1 MDSLDYYVL
10 ALAVLEGD
18 RDARAVLADL
28 LEERNER
35 GLAIWARRCKA
46 TQVRRL
52 DFAIMLLPCE
62 ETIKLGGEF
71 VTQCQMLTGANA
83 FSSIERDGGAI
94 NRELLGALESWSE
107 NVDFLEAFQAWLA
120 ERHPSESFDKDR
132 ERLRNMARAV
142 IVPGNLSSSAARD
155 SFDQQIAV
163 RRAMNLLID
172 AMECAHRRRLY
183 ADQSASRQLRD
194 WELQANSRIRKLAR
208 IMDRACMVASR
219 QDESLK
225 DQGVAWQVQQVKAAY
240 GRLLQNHQPSAS
252 DS

>member
-28 LEERNER
+28 LEERSER
-35 GLAIWARRCKA
+35 GLAIWARRCKV

-62 ETIKLGGEF
+62 VTMELGGEL
-71 VTQCQMLTGANA
+71 VMQCQVLTGTNA
-83 FSSIERDGGAI
+83 FSRIERDGGSI
-94 NRELLGALESWSE
+94 NRELLGALEAWSE

-120 ERHPSESFDKDR
+120 ERHPRESFDKDR
-132 ERLRNMARAV
+132 DRLRNMARAV
-142 IVPGNLSSSAARD
+142 IVPGNLRSSAARD
-155 SFDQQIAV
+155 SFDQQRAV
-163 RRAMNLLID
+163 CRAMNLLID
-172 AMECAHRRRLY
+172 AMEYAHRRRLY
-183 ADQSASRQLRD
+183 PDQSASRQSRD

-208 IMDRACMVASR
+208 TMDQACRVASR
-219 QDESLK
+219 RDESLK

-240 GRLLQNHQPSAS
+240 DRLFQNNQPSAS